1 MSRARVAR
9 KSRARRGRREAGR
22 KTTRPGVAAL
32 DRLQRTAGNTAV
44 LSLLA
49 VQRDDDYASPPAPV
63 PMPGSL
69 VPRYVPPAPIAGRV
83 RERIVAWL
91 DSRKT
96 GISMQVQAG
105 TVSMPELVAQIR
117 EQVAGAAAAEVVQIE
132 SLIRQRLGRF
142 TPPRTRGRQTPPGQA
157 SELAARLK
165 NLLGKEVEVG
175 TDAANLVISVSGAV
189 GRVRVGD
196 VEASAEA
203 GTGGVGGKVR
213 IGRGTVTASPDAF
226 GLKASIPMGSGSG
239 TFAAKLSKSG
249 ATWSKWSASFSLPI
263 VGRSTIAPRPAADA
277 IGDSVRKAE
286 QAIRDIAGHLHRG
299 GIPTDGYVR
308 ERIGKVTPAIGKVGS
323 AIETQEGPNVSAS
336 IGAGGGPK
344 EVGGQT
350 VQEAHVGVSL
360 VIAF

>member
-1 MSRARVAR
+1 M
-9 KSRARRGRREAGR
+9 
-22 KTTRPGVAAL
+22 AAL
-32 DRLQRTAGNTAV
+32 DRLQRTAGNGAV
-44 LSLLA
+44 NSLLA
-49 VQRDDDYASPPAPV
+49 VQRDDDFASPPTPL

-96 GISMQVQAG
+96 GISLQVQDG

-142 TPPRTRGRQTPPGQA
+142 TPPRTRGRQTPGGQT

-165 NLLGKEVEVG
+165 NALGKQVEVG
-175 TDAANLVISVSGAV
+175 TNAANLVISVSGAV
-189 GRVRVGD
+189 GKLKAGD

-203 GTGGVGGKVR
+203 GTGGVGGKVKV
-213 IGRGTVTASPDAF
+213 GGGTVTASPDSF
-226 GLKASIPMGSGSG
+226 GLKASIPVGSGNG

-249 ATWSKWSASFSLPI
+249 DAWSKWSASFSLPI
-263 VGRSTIAPRPAADA
+263 VGRSTIDARPVADA

-286 QAIRDIAGHLHRG
+286 QATRDIAGHLHRG
-299 GIPTDGYVR
+299 GMPTDPYVR

-323 AIETQEGPNVSAS
+323 AVKAQEGPNVSVRV
-336 IGAGGGPK
+336 GAGGGPK